1 MLRMAKVTIRMPTTL
16 MDQLAKA
23 SEKTDSAIPKA
34 LEAGGKV
41 VFEKMK
47 ANLRSVIG
55 RGTKV
60 KSRSTG
66 KLFAALGVSP
76 IKVNNEGYYDVKV
89 GFAEGRGDA
98 NNAMLANLLEYG
110 KHGQPPKPFLKQTK
124 SSSRNPCI
132 EAMQSVLKEELDLL

>member
-1 MLRMAKVTIRMPTTL
+1 MAKVTIKMPTAL

-23 SEKTDSAIPKA
+23 SEKTETAIPKA

-47 ANLRSVIG
+47 SNLSSAIG
-55 RGTKV
+55 RNTKN

-66 KLFAALGVSP
+66 KLLAALGVSP
-76 IKVNNEGYYDVKV
+76 VKVNDGGNYDVKV

-110 KHGQPPKPFLKQTK
+110 KSGQPPKPFLKRTK
-124 SSSRNPCI
+124 SSSQAPCI
-132 EAMQSVLKEELDLL
+132 AAMQSVLKEELNLP

>member
-1 MLRMAKVTIRMPTTL
+1 MAKVTIKMPTEF

-23 SEKTDSAIPKA
+23 AEKTDTAIPKA

-41 VFEKMK
+41 VFVKMM
-47 ANLRSVIG
+47 ANLSAAIG
-55 RGTKV
+55 RGTKY

-66 KLFAALGVSP
+66 KLLAALGVSP
-76 IKVNNEGYYDVKV
+76 VKVNDGGNYDVKV
-89 GFAEGRGDA
+89 GFGENRGIVS
-98 NNAMLANLLEYG
+98 NAMLANLLEYG

-132 EAMQSVLKEELDLL
+132 EAMQSVLKEELNLP

>member
-1 MLRMAKVTIRMPTTL
+1 MARVTIRMPTAL

-23 SEKTDSAIPKA
+23 AEKTDRAIPKA

-47 ANLRSVIG
+47 TNLSSSIG
-55 RGTKV
+55 RGTKY

-66 KLFAALGVSP
+66 KLLAALGVSP
-76 IKVNNEGYYDVKV
+76 VKVNDEGNYDVKV
-89 GFAEGRGDA
+89 GFDENRGDA

-110 KHGQPPKPFLKQTK
+110 KSGQPPKPFLKRTK
-124 SSSRNPCI
+124 SSSQAPCI
-132 EAMQSVLKEELDLL
+132 EAMQSVLKEELNLP

>member
-1 MLRMAKVTIRMPTTL
+1 MAKITIRMPTIF
-16 MDQLAKA
+16 MDQLVKA
-23 SEKTDSAIPKA
+23 SEKTDTAIPKA

-47 ANLRSVIG
+47 SNLSSVIG
-55 RGTKV
+55 RNTKN

-66 KLFAALGVSP
+66 KLLAALGVSP
-76 IKVNNEGYYDVKV
+76 VKVNDGGVYDVKV
-89 GFAEGRGDA
+89 GFSEGRGDA

-110 KHGQPPKPFLKQTK
+110 KHGQPPKPFLKRTK

-132 EAMQSVLKEELDLL
+132 EAMQSVLKEELKLP

>member
-1 MLRMAKVTIRMPTTL
+1 MARVTIKMPTAF

-23 SEKTDSAIPKA
+23 AEKTDSAIPKA

-41 VFEKMK
+41 VFEKMQ
-47 ANLRSVIG
+47 ANLRSAIG
-55 RGTKV
+55 RNTKH

-66 KLFAALGVSP
+66 KLLSALGVSP
-76 IKVNNEGYYDVKV
+76 VKVNDGGVYDVKV
-89 GFAEGRGDA
+89 GFDENRG
-98 NNAMLANLLEYG
+98 NVSNAMLANLLEYG

-132 EAMQSVLKEELDLL
+132 EAMQSVLKEELDLP